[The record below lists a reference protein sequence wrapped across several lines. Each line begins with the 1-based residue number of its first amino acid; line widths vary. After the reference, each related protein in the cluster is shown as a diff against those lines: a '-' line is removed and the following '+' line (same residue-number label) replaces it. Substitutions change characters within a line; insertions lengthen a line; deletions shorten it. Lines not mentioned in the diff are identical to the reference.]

1 MKRLLGVVLV
11 LFMAC
16 IPMNIHAQEV
26 DLSFEYSAQ
35 KVKIENAIKYYTIEG
50 ELLDEAPIDCGTYI
64 TLLSN
69 RKTIV
74 FEINP
79 KKVDVKVSYNKDWR
93 ENDPEEE
100 KYLCDYVGDYE
111 FKLRID
117 ADGNINSL
125 DNFQGNYDFQFE
137 PKNVKDIEVAKT
149 RITHP
154 DVEYV
159 YSEDGISIYSDIDQV
174 EPIQLKDVGEYT
186 VAFDLDERYYESVPF
201 KVTILPKTIELKP
214 NKQFKYFGELDPV
227 LENDDYILT
236 RELGED
242 IGVYKLTVQSKS
254 KNYKYEIIENDV
266 FTILENK
273 SQQIKPEVT
282 NQPSNDEKKEPLQ
295 SVNVSNKDK
304 NKYAS
309 ATDME
314 SNKDIETK
322 VDKESAKTETKV
334 VTGVFNLTPMYL
346 SFMTISLVVAMYIM
360 YILIRKRNVKI

>member
-11 LFMAC
+11 LVVAC

-35 KVKIENAIKYYTIEG
+35 KVKIKNAIKYYTIEG

-64 TLLSN
+64 ALLSN
-69 RKTIV
+69 RETIV

-93 ENDPEEE
+93 ESNPEEE
-100 KYLCDYVGDYE
+100 KYLCDYVGDYD

-125 DNFQGNYDFQFE
+125 DNYQGNYDFQFE
-137 PKNVKDIEVAKT
+137 PMNVKDIEAAKT

-159 YSEDGISIYSDIDQV
+159 YSEDGIKIYSDIDQV
-174 EPIQLKDVGEYT
+174 EPILLKDVGEYT
-186 VAFDLDERYYESVPF
+186 VAFNLDVRYYESIPF

-214 NKQFKYFGELDPV
+214 NKQFKYFGEEDPV

-236 RELGED
+236 RESGED
-242 IGVYKLTVQSKS
+242 IGDYKLTVQSKS

-266 FTILENK
+266 FKILGKDAIDRNETKGPSLMTDKKVEKITHKETTALNK
-273 SQQIKPEVT
+273 SQSKIT
-282 NQPSNDEKKEPLQ
+282 
-295 SVNVSNKDK
+295 
-304 NKYAS
+304 
-309 ATDME
+309 
-314 SNKDIETK
+314 
-322 VDKESAKTETKV
+322 
-334 VTGVFNLTPMYL
+334 TGVHTKTFTYSITLM
-346 SFMTISLVVAMYIM
+346 FSLLVIF
-360 YILIRKRNVKI
+360 IFIFKFI